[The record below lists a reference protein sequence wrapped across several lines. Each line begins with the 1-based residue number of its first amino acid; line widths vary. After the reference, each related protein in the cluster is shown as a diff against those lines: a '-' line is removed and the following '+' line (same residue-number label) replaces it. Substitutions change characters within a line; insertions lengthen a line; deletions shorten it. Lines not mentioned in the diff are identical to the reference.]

1 MFLTEQTVGQLL
13 LLVCSLLLH
22 PSPSAWV
29 VPVVALAALVLAVL
43 ATVIVLAIV
52 VLLLSVVWLRSSVVA
67 VAVVL
72 VPLPFWVLV

>member
-52 VLLLSVVWLRSSVVA
+52 VLLLSVRSSVVA
-67 VAVVL
+67 VVVVL